1 MDVGVLA
8 VRYAKALYEYAL
20 ENNVAEGV
28 YALTRTVIGSF
39 AASSSLSKTIEDPL
53 LPSKDKL
60 SLMKASAGLI
70 AEENDSK
77 ADEKVSAVAE
87 SFFKLLIVNKRESYL
102 CSAMRYYQLLYRKEN
117 NIGTARIK
125 TAVPLEEPME
135 KRILQRASDILGK
148 SIELEKVV
156 DPKIVGGFI
165 LDVDDYRIDAS
176 VLSQVNRIKRKLLD
190 KNRRIV

>member
-20 ENNVAEGV
+20 ENNVAKEV
-28 YALTRTVIGSF
+28 YELSRTVLGSF
-39 AASSSLSKTIEDPL
+39 AANASLSKTIEDPL
-53 LPSKDKL
+53 LGKKEKL
-60 SLMKASAGLI
+60 SLMMASAGLTN
-70 AEENDSK
+70 ASG
-77 ADEKVSAVAE
+77 DEKVSAVAE
-87 SFFKLLIVNKRESYL
+87 NFFKLLITNKRESYL
-102 CSAMRYYQLLYRKEN
+102 VSSVRYFQLIYRKEN
-117 NIGTARIK
+117 NIGTAKIK

-148 SIELEKVV
+148 SGELETVV
-156 DPKIVGGFI
+156 DPEIIGGFI

-176 VLSQVNRIKRKLLD
+176 VLTQVNKIKRKLLD

>member
-20 ENNVAEGV
+20 ENNVAKEV
-28 YALTRTVIGSF
+28 YELSRTVLGSF
-39 AASSSLSKTIEDPL
+39 AANASLSKTIEDPL
-53 LPSKDKL
+53 LGKKEKL
-60 SLMKASAGLI
+60 SLMMASAGLTN
-70 AEENDSK
+70 ASG
-77 ADEKVSAVAE
+77 DEKVSAVAE
-87 SFFKLLIVNKRESYL
+87 NFFKLLITNKRESYL
-102 CSAMRYYQLLYRKEN
+102 VSSVRYFQLIYRKEN
-117 NIGTARIK
+117 NIGTAKIK

-148 SIELEKVV
+148 SVELETVV
-156 DPKIVGGFI
+156 DPEIIGGFI

-176 VLSQVNRIKRKLLD
+176 VLTQVNKIKRKLLD

>member
-20 ENNVAEGV
+20 ENNVAKEV
-28 YALTRTVIGSF
+28 YELSRTVLGSF
-39 AASSSLSKTIEDPL
+39 AANASLSKTIEDPL
-53 LPSKDKL
+53 LGKKEKL
-60 SLMKASAGLI
+60 SLMMASAGLTN
-70 AEENDSK
+70 ASG
-77 ADEKVSAVAE
+77 DEKVSAVAE
-87 SFFKLLIVNKRESYL
+87 SFFKLLITNKRESYL
-102 CSAMRYYQLLYRKEN
+102 VSSVRYFQLIYRKEN
-117 NIGTARIK
+117 NIGTAKIK

-148 SIELEKVV
+148 SVELETVV
-156 DPKIVGGFI
+156 DPEIIGGFI

-176 VLSQVNRIKRKLLD
+176 VLTQVNKIKRKLLD